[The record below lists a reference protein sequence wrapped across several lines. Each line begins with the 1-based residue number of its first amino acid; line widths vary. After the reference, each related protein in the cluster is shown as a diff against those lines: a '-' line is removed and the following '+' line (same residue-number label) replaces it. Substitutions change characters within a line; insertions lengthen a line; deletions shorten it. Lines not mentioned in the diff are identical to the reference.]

1 MAQEEQE
8 HPLHEYLTTHLPP
21 LGLDAETYL
30 PYVTGYFEA
39 RQDDVTI
46 TTTGSTTGSKSTMM
60 ETDEDFDQVMELLQA
75 SSETHAED
83 DAIWQEL
90 SITIRTLY
98 QTHLCNLESKRQVVL
113 EEQRMADTRK
123 QLEEIELAKQNQVE
137 MEKKKELLKEQEV
150 VMDASKRALLEQY
163 GYEDQLYD
171 DEGNVIVQEESSG
184 GGGSKGKK
192 KGETAGAASSSSSSS
207 DVPSNKAYAQQ
218 INKERALDSR
228 SKQGS
233 TKTEERQKSKS
244 AKLDKIKKKEERRN
258 RAQKGE
264 RKR

>member
-1 MAQEEQE
+1 MAQEEGQE
-8 HPLHEYLTTHLPP
+8 HPLHEYLTTQLPP

-39 RQDDVTI
+39 RQDDVAI
-46 TTTGSTTGSKSTMM
+46 TDSTSTMM
-60 ETDEDFDQVMELLQA
+60 ETDDDFDQVMELLQA
-75 SSETHAED
+75 SSETHADD
-83 DAIWQEL
+83 DAIWINL
-90 SITIRTLY
+90 SNTIRTLY
-98 QTHLCNLESKRQVVL
+98 QTHLLELESKRKDEL
-113 EEQRMADTRK
+113 EEQRMEDKRN
-123 QLEEIELAKQNQVE
+123 QLQEIELAKRHLVE
-137 MEKKKELLKEQEV
+137 MDQQKELRKEQEV
-150 VMDASKRALLEQY
+150 GMDASKRALLEQY

-171 DEGNVIVQEESSG
+171 EEGNVIVQEESSG
-184 GGGSKGKK
+184 SGGGSKGKK
-192 KGETAGAASSSSSSS
+192 KGEATGAASSSSE
-207 DVPSNKAYAQQ
+207 VPSNKAYAQQ
-218 INKERALDSR
+218 MNKERALESR